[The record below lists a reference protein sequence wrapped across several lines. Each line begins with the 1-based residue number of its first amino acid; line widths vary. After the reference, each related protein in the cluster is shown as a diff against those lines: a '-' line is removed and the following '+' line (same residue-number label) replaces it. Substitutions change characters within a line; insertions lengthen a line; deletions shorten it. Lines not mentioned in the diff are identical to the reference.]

1 MNRSAVRGLVGAVGA
16 VVLLGGVAVAVAHI
30 TPPVVLVSDRDAIV
44 SLLAGAR
51 RFFVRE
57 VRLSPAERQAIRQ
70 QTGWTPE
77 DDFYRFYVGR
87 DDHGRVVAATIFLTD
102 FTIHGPVRVAVALGP
117 DGKVKGATV
126 VELTEETYAWVK
138 PLLDENF
145 TRAYVGRDGRGSFT
159 APERRDSMGQFY
171 AQVIASLIQ
180 RAAVLFEVGV
190 VKRGDAA

>member
-1 MNRSAVRGLVGAVGA
+1 MNRSVVRGFVGLVGAL
-16 VVLLGGVAVAVAHI
+16 VLLGGVAAAHI

-44 SLLAGAR
+44 GLLAGAR

-57 VRLSPAERQAIRQ
+57 VRLAPAERQAIRQ
-70 QTGWTPE
+70 QTGWSPD

-87 DDHGRVVAATIFLTD
+87 DEQNRVVAAIVFVTD

-126 VELTEETYAWVK
+126 VEVTEETYTWIK

-145 TRAYVGRDGRGSFT
+145 TRTYVGRDGRGSLT
-159 APERRDSMGQFY
+159 APARPDSMGRFY

-180 RAAVLFEVGV
+180 RAAVLFEVAV